1 MYCLA
6 PALKAWIS
14 LNTAGQAERAA
25 AIGFGVTVL
34 QMGGI
39 WGSNIYIPSQKRK
52 TTSLIGGCYAE
63 HVYIA
68 QNADNVATY
77 PLGFGISL
85 ALRFAGCVV
94 LPVVYRFMVDR
105 VNKQRDA
112 MPKEEIM
119 AKYTVEELAAMGDL
133 SPLYRYER

>member
-1 MYCLA
+1 MLLCLRWHVL
-6 PALKAWIS
+6 PRPCLES
-14 LNTAGQAERAA
+14 LDQFQHRRS
-25 AIGFGVTVL
+25 
-34 QMGGI
+34 I